1 MSDTP
6 PLDLSFAREH
16 FPALSVAETPGG
28 VPPVFFDN
36 PGGTQVPATVIAAMT
51 DYLTRANANSG
62 GAFATSERSDRA
74 LADTREALA
83 DFVNAASPHEIV
95 FGQNMTS
102 LTFAVS
108 RGFGQLLSSGDEI
121 VTTVLDHDANIAPWL
136 AIAAERGAIV
146 RTIEVHDVD
155 CTLDLEQ
162 LAAVLSPRTRLV
174 AIGYASNATGTVNDV
189 ATATRW
195 AHAVGAWVYVDA
207 VQYAPHGLVDVQALD
222 CDFLVC
228 SAYKFFGP
236 HVGVLYGKADRLA
249 ELPAYKVRPQRDEP
263 PYRHETGTL
272 NHEGIVGAGAAV
284 EYLAN
289 LGRTI
294 SPSAVRASLTRRD
307 AIVTA
312 MDAVRA
318 YEVDMFEHLLA
329 GIERLPGARVYGIT
343 DRSRFTERGPTVAF
357 TWDALAPRATAALLG
372 RHGVYAWDGDYYAMA
387 LMERLGLAPDGAIRL
402 GLAHYNTHA
411 EIDHTLDVLAS
422 AAATSGTLAAVS
434 WGR

>member
-1 MSDTP
+1 MSETTP
-6 PLDLSFAREH
+6 PLDLSFVRER
-16 FPALSVAETPGG
+16 FPALSVAESAGG
-28 VPPVFFDN
+28 MPPVFFDN
-36 PGGTQVPATVIAAMT
+36 PGGTQVPESVIAAMT
-51 DYLTRANANSG
+51 GYLTRANANSG

-74 LADTREALA
+74 IAEARAALA
-83 DFVNAASPHEIV
+83 DFVHAASPREIV

-102 LTFAVS
+102 LTFALS
-108 RGFGQLLSSGDEI
+108 RGFGRMLSPGDEI
-121 VTTVLDHDANIAPWL
+121 VTTVHDHDANIAPWV
-136 AIAAERGAIV
+136 AVAAERGAIV
-146 RTIEVHDVD
+146 RTVDVRTPD

-162 LAAVLSPRTRLV
+162 LAAVLTPKTRLL
-174 AIGYASNATGTVNDV
+174 ALGYASNATGTINDV

-207 VQYAPHGLVDVQALD
+207 VQYAPHGLLDVQALD

-249 ELPAYKVRPQRDEP
+249 ELPAYKVRPQLDEP

-284 EYLAN
+284 EYLAG
-289 LGRTI
+289 LGRTVT
-294 SPSAVRASLTRRD
+294 PVTARAGLTRREAVVAAMG
-307 AIVTA
+307 AI
-312 MDAVRA
+312 RA
-318 YEVDMFEHLLA
+318 YELDLFEHLLA

-343 DRSRFTERGPTVAF
+343 DRARFNERGPTVAF

-387 LMERLGLAPDGAIRL
+387 LMARLGLAPGGAIRL

-411 EIDHTLDVLAS
+411 EIDRALAVLATV
-422 AAATSGTLAAVS
+422 ATGAPLAAVS
-434 WGR
+434 